1 MKRTVKNLVLFA
13 VMIAALGMTVLTVLH
28 GYGVIGGSAG
38 GTPEMGDRDFP
49 GENGMPERPD
59 GGSDGEEIGEIAL
72 PGRNAQ
78 GGQAQTPPEMPD
90 GNGQGQ
96 MPPEMPDGNGFGG
109 GERGDGRNVTG
120 SLGAH
125 VAFAAVWIFLFAF
138 CLAWAIVSG
147 CNAERRRDT
156 WKSEPVSSGTN

>member
-13 VMIAALGMTVLTVLH
+13 VMVAALGMTVLTVLH

-38 GTPEMGDRDFP
+38 GKPEMGDRDFP
-49 GENGMPERPD
+49 GESGMPERPD
-59 GGSDGEEIGEIAL
+59 GGNGGEEIGEIEL
-72 PGRNAQ
+72 PGGNAQ
-78 GGQAQTPPEMPD
+78 QGQEQTPPELPD
-90 GNGQGQ
+90 
-96 MPPEMPDGNGFGG
+96 GFGG
-109 GERGDGRNVTG
+109 GERGDGRNVTD

-138 CLAWAIVSG
+138 CLVWAIVSG
-147 CNAERRRDT
+147 CNAERRKA

>member
-59 GGSDGEEIGEIAL
+59 GGSDGEEIGEIEL
-72 PGRNAQ
+72 PGGNAQ

-90 GNGQGQ
+90 GNG
-96 MPPEMPDGNGFGG
+96 FGG
-109 GERGDGRNVTG
+109 GERGEGRNVTD

-147 CNAERRRDT
+147 CNAERRKA

>member
-28 GYGVIGGSAG
+28 GYGIVGGG
-38 GTPEMGDRDFP
+38 GRDFP
-49 GENGMPERPD
+49 GETGMPERPD
-59 GGSDGEEIGEIAL
+59 GGNDGEEIGEIAL
-72 PGRNAQ
+72 PGGNAQ
-78 GGQAQTPPEMPD
+78 EGQAQTPPEMPD

-96 MPPEMPDGNGFGG
+96 MPPEMPGGDGFGG
-109 GERGDGRNVTG
+109 GERGEGRNVTG

-147 CNAERRRDT
+147 CNAERRRDA

>member
-13 VMIAALGMTVLTVLH
+13 VMVAALGMTVLTVLH

-38 GTPEMGDRDFP
+38 GKPEMGDRDFP
-49 GENGMPERPD
+49 GESGMPERPE
-59 GGSDGEEIGEIAL
+59 GGNDGEEIGEIEL
-72 PGRNAQ
+72 PGGNAQ
-78 GGQAQTPPEMPD
+78 QGQEQTPPELPD
-90 GNGQGQ
+90 
-96 MPPEMPDGNGFGG
+96 GFGG
-109 GERGDGRNVTG
+109 GERGDGRNVTD

-138 CLAWAIVSG
+138 CLVWAIVSG
-147 CNAERRRDT
+147 CNAERRKA

>member
-13 VMIAALGMTVLTVLH
+13 VMIAAIGMTVLTVLH

-38 GTPEMGDRDFP
+38 GKPEMGDRDFP
-49 GENGMPERPD
+49 GESGMPERPD
-59 GGSDGEEIGEIAL
+59 GGNDGEEIGEIEL
-72 PGRNAQ
+72 PGGNAQ
-78 GGQAQTPPEMPD
+78 VGQEQTPPELPD
-90 GNGQGQ
+90 GGGQGQ
-96 MPPEMPDGNGFGG
+96 MPELPNGFGG

-138 CLAWAIVSG
+138 CLVWAIVSG
-147 CNAERRRDT
+147 CNAERRKA